1 MDGWRGG
8 QTFYLYKRFV
18 VAHLHEAAEEDG
30 HVFDVAW
37 REDFG
42 VLQQASVSR
51 SFSRIIRSI
60 LLEIGLEK

>member
-1 MDGWRGG
+1 MDGWRGR
-8 QTFYLYKRFV
+8 QTFYLDRRFV

-42 VLQQASVSR
+42 VLRQAFVSR
-51 SFSRIIRSI
+51 SFSEINRSI
-60 LLEIGLEK
+60 VLEIGLEN